1 MKVSVLASGSK
12 GNSTY
17 IETDH
22 HKYLVDLGTTS
33 TYVEKKLKELKI
45 DPKEID
51 GIFLTHTHVDHISGL
66 RVFIKRYHPELYV
79 SQIMY
84 DELIKT
90 YPDFSYTIIDK
101 YLEVD
106 TFRVTVFKTSH
117 DVDDSNGYLFEEAD
131 SSIVYIT
138 DTGYLNQKYFSML
151 KNRSIYIMESN
162 HDINLLMNGSYP
174 YHLKQR
180 ILGDRGHL
188 SNIDSSYYLSKLIGK
203 NTEKI
208 ILIHLSEEN
217 NDEKIA
223 YDTCVEKIPYPVP
236 VIVSRQKEQ
245 TELMEI

>member
-22 HKYLVDLGTTS
+22 HKYLVDLGATS

-106 TFRVTVFKTSH
+106 TFHVTVFKTSH

-245 TELMEI
+245 TELIEV

>member
-106 TFRVTVFKTSH
+106 TFHVTVFKTSH

-245 TELMEI
+245 TELMEV

>member
-106 TFRVTVFKTSH
+106 TFHVTVFKTSH

-208 ILIHLSEEN
+208 ILIHLSKEN

-245 TELMEI
+245 TELIEV

>member
-17 IETDH
+17 IETDL

-106 TFRVTVFKTSH
+106 TFHVTVFKTSH

-245 TELMEI
+245 TELIEV

>member
-101 YLEVD
+101 FLEVD
-106 TFRVTVFKTSH
+106 TFHVTVFKTSH

-162 HDINLLMNGSYP
+162 HDINLLMNGSYQ

-245 TELMEI
+245 TELIEV

>member
-84 DELIKT
+84 DELIQT

-106 TFRVTVFKTSH
+106 TFHVTVFKTSH

-245 TELMEI
+245 TELIEV

>member
-22 HKYLVDLGTTS
+22 HKYLVDPGTTS

-106 TFRVTVFKTSH
+106 TFHVTVFKTSH

-245 TELMEI
+245 TELIEV

>member
-84 DELIKT
+84 D
-90 YPDFSYTIIDK
+90 
-101 YLEVD
+101 
-106 TFRVTVFKTSH
+106 
-117 DVDDSNGYLFEEAD
+117 
-131 SSIVYIT
+131 
-138 DTGYLNQKYFSML
+138 
-151 KNRSIYIMESN
+151 
-162 HDINLLMNGSYP
+162 
-174 YHLKQR
+174 
-180 ILGDRGHL
+180 
-188 SNIDSSYYLSKLIGK
+188 
-203 NTEKI
+203 
-208 ILIHLSEEN
+208 
-217 NDEKIA
+217 
-223 YDTCVEKIPYPVP
+223 
-236 VIVSRQKEQ
+236 
-245 TELMEI
+245 

>member
-106 TFRVTVFKTSH
+106 TFHVTVFKTSH

-223 YDTCVEKIPYPVP
+223 YGTCVEKIPYPVP

-245 TELMEI
+245 TELIEV

>member
-106 TFRVTVFKTSH
+106 TFHVTVFKTSH

-245 TELMEI
+245 TELIEV

>member
-45 DPKEID
+45 DPKEVD

-106 TFRVTVFKTSH
+106 TFHVTVFKTSH

-245 TELMEI
+245 TELIEV

>member
-245 TELMEI
+245 TELMEV

>member
-106 TFRVTVFKTSH
+106 TFHVTVFKTSH

-217 NDEKIA
+217 NDETIA

-245 TELMEI
+245 TELIEV